1 MELLGSKYHEYKGYN
16 GVEFNQSQKKNPHSL
31 HNISSGASAKSE
43 VMFCVFWQLKEM
55 KREATCDPRVC
66 QKVAVVAAAVASMV
80 VESHLRPS
88 LVWRV
93 HLLA

>member
-1 MELLGSKYHEYKGYN
+1 ME
-16 GVEFNQSQKKNPHSL
+16 
-31 HNISSGASAKSE
+31 
-43 VMFCVFWQLKEM
+43 
-55 KREATCDPRVC
+55 REATCDPRVC